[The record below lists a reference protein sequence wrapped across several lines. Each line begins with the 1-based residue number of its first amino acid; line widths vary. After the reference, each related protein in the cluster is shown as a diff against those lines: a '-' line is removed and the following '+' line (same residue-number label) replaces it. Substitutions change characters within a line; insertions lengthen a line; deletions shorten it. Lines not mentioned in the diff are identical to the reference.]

1 MTAAFRLIQPPCQHK
16 LSLSDPGKPPQSL
29 SERHRPKVLADVV
42 GQGPVL
48 FRVEAFLEAPYST
61 AFLFEGPTGVGK
73 TTVALAIAA
82 ELGAVEMGGLEQVKS
97 GMQDAEEV
105 ERVLGNLRYTP
116 MLGSG
121 WRVIIVDEA
130 DYMSYKASQIWLS
143 ALEDLPSRSLVI
155 FTTNN
160 THKFSDR
167 FLDRCERFAFES
179 APVMHAQDA
188 QALIDRIWLAETG
201 ETESPRLADLP
212 GVIDPAQGLSYR
224 RVVRALEP
232 LLFTRGCQHAG
243 LVARSLPQAK
253 PQPKAKPQPPPQ
265 RQDPQSGPQGADAP
279 LAPVGEIDWQAAG
292 MRWFAGES
300 QRAIAESLGVKL
312 STLDRMTTKL
322 GFTKQAKREYR
333 GA

>member
-1 MTAAFRLIQPPCQHK
+1 MTPAFRLVQPPHQPK
-16 LSLSDPGKPPQSL
+16 LSLTDQPMAPQSL
-29 SERHRPKVLADVV
+29 SEKHRPGYLADVV

-82 ELGAVEMGGLEQVKS
+82 ELGTVEFGGLEQVKS

-105 ERVLGNLRYTP
+105 ERVLKNLRYTP

-121 WRVIIVDEA
+121 WKVIIVDEA

-143 ALEDLPSRSLVI
+143 ALEDLPPRSLII

-160 THKFSDR
+160 VHKFHDR

-179 APVMHAQDA
+179 DPVFHAQDG
-188 QALIDRIWLAETG
+188 QALIDRIWQAETG
-201 ETESPRLADLP
+201 EGPEAPRLANLP
-212 GVIDPAQGLSYR
+212 GVIDPVAGLSYR

-232 LLFTRGCQHAG
+232 LLFTRHCDQAE
-243 LVARSLPQAK
+243 LVARSVPQQAK
-253 PQPKAKPQPPPQ
+253 PKATGPKAPAAPAAP
-265 RQDPQSGPQGADAP
+265 AP
-279 LAPVGEIDWQAAG
+279 LTADGEIDWIAAG
-292 MRWFAGES
+292 ERWMNGES
-300 QRAIAESLGVKL
+300 QRAIAESLGLTV
-312 STLDRMTTKL
+312 SVLDRRLTKL
-322 GFTKQAKREYR
+322 GYTAQAKRER
-333 GA
+333 KGK